1 MIKHN
6 EQIQTNLRN
15 NVIVNARRVKIICI
29 VLFFPLIKRDEVV
42 YLYTSR
48 VVRNNEKKIVLNLLP
63 FHAYAT
69 KVIWFKFEQQN
80 SWNPADIGHKLSK
93 KVA

>member
-6 EQIQTNLRN
+6 ELIQTNHGN

-42 YLYTSR
+42 FSYTSR
-48 VVRNNEKKIVLNLLP
+48 VVRNNENKIILNP
-63 FHAYAT
+63 VTYAT
-69 KVIWFKFEQQN
+69 KFIWFKFDQQIVGTPG
-80 SWNPADIGHKLSK
+80 SDIGHKLSK

>member
-6 EQIQTNLRN
+6 ELIQTNLRN

-42 YLYTSR
+42 FLYTSR
-48 VVRNNEKKIVLNLLP
+48 VVRNNENKIILNPVTFSRLC
-63 FHAYAT
+63 H
-69 KVIWFKFEQQN
+69 
-80 SWNPADIGHKLSK
+80 
-93 KVA
+93 

>member
-1 MIKHN
+1 MIKHK

-42 YLYTSR
+42 FFVY
-48 VVRNNEKKIVLNLLP
+48 E
-63 FHAYAT
+63 
-69 KVIWFKFEQQN
+69 
-80 SWNPADIGHKLSK
+80 
-93 KVA
+93 